1 MTTDFFTVVT
11 ENIVDFVTGPIVGL
25 IPSIV
30 GYTALFTGGMMML
43 APLVNRSM
51 LGPLG
56 VLAAVSIVGI
66 SVMEVL

>member
-1 MTTDFFTVVT
+1 MVTDFFTTVAGNV
-11 ENIVDFVTGPIVGL
+11 VDFITGPLVGL
-25 IPSIV
+25 IPSII

-43 APLVNRSM
+43 APLVNRSV
-51 LGPLG
+51 LGPFG